1 MLHPQV
7 RFSRSNIA
15 ALKKSLRDR
24 YPHIKSP
31 HLDEA
36 IAASFGFKSHA
47 ALRPALLQ
55 VGNHARLIVIT
66 DHMLLLL
73 RLEELGYRDIDAGDL
88 RHLMWDIKFP
98 DTWYDQHL
106 EKAVTKRR
114 RPTAANSQ

>member
-7 RFSRSNIA
+7 RFSPSNIA
-15 ALKKSLRDR
+15 ALKKSLRDH
-24 YPHIKSP
+24 YPHIKSS
-31 HLDEA
+31 HFDEA
-36 IAASFGFKSHA
+36 IAASLGFKSYA

-55 VGNHARLIVIT
+55 VGSHARLIVVT

-73 RLEELGYRDIDAGDL
+73 RLEELGYRDIDAGNL
-88 RHLMWDIKFP
+88 RQLMWSIAFP
-98 DTWYDQHL
+98 DSWYDHHL